1 MRSVVAADHRGCA
14 GARRWG
20 RMPMLVLRARLLAMV
35 QLAPALAIVQVMPR
49 MLALQLLLVGWQ
61 GGRCGWSEASV
72 RT

>member
-1 MRSVVAADHRGCA
+1 
-14 GARRWG
+14 
-20 RMPMLVLRARLLAMV
+20 MLVLRARLLAMV
-35 QLAPALAIVQVMPR
+35 QLAPALAIVQMMPR